1 MAGCSFM
8 VAATDSPTYGVCR
21 PFTTT
26 AVPLALLPQMS
37 EALVRVIHMLDP
49 PESLMKPNL
58 LMRWLLF
65 KANSYLPAPL
75 QKAMA
80 AAMHWHTTRAAAG
93 GLAAAASSRSPAG
106 PA

>member
-1 MAGCSFM
+1 
-8 VAATDSPTYGVCR
+8 VL
-21 PFTTT
+21 
-26 AVPLALLPQMS
+26 LAYLLQMS

-80 AAMHWHTTRAAAG
+80 AAMHWHTTPAVAGGPG
-93 GLAAAASSRSPAG
+93 GLAAAAASLRSPAG